1 MKVVIPK
8 LLTWYR
14 ENHRELPWRET
25 SNPYYI
31 WISEMILQQ
40 TRVEQ
45 GLPYYYRFLD
55 KFPQINDLANASE
68 QEVLEIW
75 QGLGYYARA
84 RNMYKTA
91 QYVVENCNGVF
102 PNTYDEL
109 RKLKGIGPYTAAAI
123 ASFAFKQ
130 CVPAVDGNVKRVA
143 ARFFGLTDNIESTA
157 FFKTVFALLG
167 DYIPTESPDIFNQ
180 ATMELGATICT
191 PSSPKCSH
199 CPLAEM
205 CVARA
210 THQTDSLPVRIKKTK
225 ITKRILNFCV
235 FESSGL
241 YFIRQR
247 PSEGIWGGLY
257 EFLNFD
263 STSDLD
269 GDFPQD
275 ECPFPIADAK
285 IGLRYQALH
294 KLSHQHIDAR
304 FWLIRITQKPIEFE
318 NLGKW
323 VEFDELKSFPLH
335 KLMRNFVSL

>member
-1 MKVVIPK
+1 MKVVIQK

-45 GLPYYYRFLD
+45 GLPYYYQFLD
-55 KFPQINDLANASE
+55 KFPKITDLANSSE

-84 RNMYKTA
+84 RNMHNTA
-91 QYVVENCNGVF
+91 QYVVEFCNGEF
-102 PNTYDEL
+102 PKTYDGL
-109 RKLKGIGPYTAAAI
+109 LKLKGIGPYTAAAI

-143 ARFFGLTDNIESTA
+143 ARFFGLTENIESPA
-157 FFKTVFALLG
+157 FFKAVFALLQE
-167 DYIPTESPDIFNQ
+167 YIPTESPDLFNQ

-191 PSSPKCSH
+191 PTSPKCAL
-199 CPLAEM
+199 CPLTEM

-210 THQTDSLPVRIKKTK
+210 TQQTDCIPVRIKKTK
-225 ITKRILNFCV
+225 ITKRNVNFCV
-235 FESSGL
+235 FESEDKYL
-241 YFIRQR
+241 IKQR

-257 EFLNFD
+257 EFINFD
-263 STSDLD
+263 STDDLED
-269 GDFPQD
+269 KFPQK
-275 ECPFPIADAK
+275 ECPFPITNAE
-285 IGLRYQALH
+285 IELGYQTRH
-294 KLSHQHIDAR
+294 KLSHQHINAR
-304 FWLIRITQKPIEFE
+304 FWHIRTPSKPNGLER
-318 NLGKW
+318 LGKW
-323 VEFDELKSFPLH
+323 VEFEELKSFPLH